1 MIEKVRRHMI
11 FKGRVQGVGFR
22 FVAVNTARNIGLT
35 GWVKNCWDGSVEL
48 EAQGSRQQIDLLL
61 EALYSANYIRIE
73 DIEMEK
79 IPLEEERGFLVRY

>member
-22 FVAVNTARNIGLT
+22 FVAVNAARNIGLT